1 VPPPHHPRGWCT
13 APPAGQT
20 LAISTHGGT
29 TPERHM
35 LMGTLLPSLPPDE
48 DPPAIC
54 EISPLVSYS
63 GEVRALVLSRVLQ
76 GLEY

>member
-1 VPPPHHPRGWCT
+1 
-13 APPAGQT
+13 
-20 LAISTHGGT
+20 
-29 TPERHM
+29 
-35 LMGTLLPSLPPDE
+35 MGTLLPSLPPDE